1 MISEKVRTAQGMEGA
16 RRATGIPCAE
26 TAAQGAYPMPSLP
39 TEVPEKPTRRR
50 FSAEYKL
57 HILRQAD
64 HAQNSGEIG
73 ALLRREGLYSS
84 HLTTWRRQRE
94 AGMLSGLS
102 PKQRGRKA
110 SRHPL
115 QPEMDRLRKE
125 NRRLQKRLKK
135 AELIIDIQ
143 KKISQMLGIPLK
155 NPELEEDD

>member
-1 MISEKVRTAQGMEGA
+1 MIIEK
-16 RRATGIPCAE
+16 IK
-26 TAAQGAYPMPSLP
+26 AQGAHSMSSLSIRP
-39 TEVPEKPTRRR
+39 PNPEVPEKATRRR

-57 HILRQAD
+57 SILRQAE
-64 HAQNSGEIG
+64 ACRGTGEVG

-84 HLTTWRRQRE
+84 HLTTWRRQKE

-110 SRHPL
+110 SRQPIP
-115 QPEMDRLRKE
+115 PEMDRLRKE

-155 NPELEEDD
+155 NPELEEED